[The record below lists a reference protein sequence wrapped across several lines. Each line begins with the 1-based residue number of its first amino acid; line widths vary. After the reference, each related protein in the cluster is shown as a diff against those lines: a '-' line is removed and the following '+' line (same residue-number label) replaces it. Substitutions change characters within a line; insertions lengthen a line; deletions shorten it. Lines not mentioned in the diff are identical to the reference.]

1 MTAKPE
7 FNQRFVSVMLKE
19 KPRLC
24 VTMQLGHKAAKK
36 RQHLC
41 CASVSDG
48 YHECPHQPH

>member
-36 RQHLC
+36 RHLC

>member
-36 RQHLC
+36 
-41 CASVSDG
+41 
-48 YHECPHQPH
+48 